1 MIKTEI
7 YKTLSNGTKL
17 IRTYSDTGHYII
29 QNDTGIE
36 YSEAVDPISMN
47 RTYSESDRIIE
58 EIETEWNKLYCL
70 NPMKGIFGCPFF
82 YAL

>member
-1 MIKTEI
+1 MIKTES

-36 YSEAVDPISMN
+36 YLEAIAPIRIN
-47 RTYSESDRIIE
+47 RTYSERDRLIE
-58 EIETEWNKLYCL
+58 EI
-70 NPMKGIFGCPFF
+70 
-82 YAL
+82 